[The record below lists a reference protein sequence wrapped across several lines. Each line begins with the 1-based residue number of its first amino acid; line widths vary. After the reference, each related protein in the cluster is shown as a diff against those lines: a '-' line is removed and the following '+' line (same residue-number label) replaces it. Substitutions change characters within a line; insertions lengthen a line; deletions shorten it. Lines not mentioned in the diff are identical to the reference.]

1 MKTYE
6 IPITYSSLHI
16 VNVEAESLQD
26 AVNIAVKEF
35 LAIPDDKYMDD
46 SITLDDILEDWYP
59 DEDYDLNKAF

>member
-6 IPITYSSLHI
+6 IPITYSSLHL

-35 LAIPDDKYMDD
+35 LAIPDDKYIND
-46 SITLDDILEDWYP
+46 SIALDDILEDWYP
-59 DEDYDLNKAF
+59 DEDYNLNKAF